1 MLAFLFRN
9 RGSAPTKIATT
20 ASSLKQQAPRRFL
33 LVRMKHIVPVERLLG
48 EERRAFLET
57 GRIYSRFQETKLQ
70 KGRRSAE
77 TIICAI
83 ALGFMLVI
91 ASAQGYALSD
101 EDYVYLKATQRL
113 ERTDAPLPLL
123 SPRERA
129 HLHDLIT
136 DPKTANDA
144 SARDKNV
151 KDALALFLKHQ
162 LWDEAHPGKFWDVP
176 GSQYR

>member
-1 MLAFLFRN
+1 
-9 RGSAPTKIATT
+9 
-20 ASSLKQQAPRRFL
+20 LKQQAPRRFL

-136 DPKTANDA
+136 DPQTANDP

-151 KDALALFLKHQ
+151 KDALALFLRHQ
-162 LWDEAHPGKFWDVP
+162 LWDEAHPGKFWDAP
-176 GSQYR
+176 GSEYR